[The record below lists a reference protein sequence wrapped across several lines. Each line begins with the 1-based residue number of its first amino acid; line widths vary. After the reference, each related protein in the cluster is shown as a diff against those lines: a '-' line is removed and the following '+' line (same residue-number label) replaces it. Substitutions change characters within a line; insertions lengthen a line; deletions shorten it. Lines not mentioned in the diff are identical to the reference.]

1 MSLSWALWRLGT
13 GSVTS
18 RPLGVFRAAIGVAA
32 VVKGVDIAFRLRH
45 EEKIWWEAVGLP
57 TELLPLFLGLWF
69 LAALALL
76 VGYRSRFAALTIAGL
91 TAFFIR
97 FSDVYGNHFYLLGTL
112 ALLLSLSDCGAYASL
127 DSRRRGIREQV
138 PRLPVTLIQ
147 IQISV
152 VYLFSAIGKF
162 NTDFVPGNVLFY
174 RGQNAFMLPDL
185 EPVAFVPLFMG
196 MAVGAI
202 GLELFIAV
210 GLWFDRVRPAVFAL
224 GLALHT
230 GMIVILSD
238 DLPRF
243 ARLVLFAFLAF
254 ACYLLFVKAPLH
266 ARVVVW
272 DDSCSFCSTWV
283 RWFKRLDWLGAFRF
297 VGLNDVEEYRHL
309 GVTPESAAEAVQ
321 LVELDGR
328 IHGGFE
334 AVRRVLQVLPL
345 TFLWAPYLG
354 LRPVRAIGDR
364 AYRAVAARR
373 TCQIAYAR

>member
-1 MSLSWALWRLGT
+1 MSLSWTLWRLAT

-32 VVKGVDIAFRLRH
+32 VAKGIDLANELASGLRM
-45 EEKIWWEAVGLP
+45 EWAGVELP
-57 TELLPLFLGLWF
+57 TELSPLVAALWF
-69 LAALALL
+69 VAAVALLLGYRSRLAALA
-76 VGYRSRFAALTIAGL
+76 VAGL
-91 TAFFIR
+91 TAFFIL
-97 FSDVYGNHFYLLGTL
+97 FTHLYANHFYLLGTL
-112 ALLLSLSDCGAYASL
+112 ALLLSLTDCGAYGSL

-138 PRLPVTLIQ
+138 PQLPVTLIQ

-152 VYLFSAIGKF
+152 VYLFSALSKVNEEFLPGSALF
-162 NTDFVPGNVLFY
+162 HLAQEAVVP
-174 RGQNAFMLPDL
+174 PDL
-185 EPVAFVPLFMG
+185 EPFAYVPLFMG
-196 MAVGAI
+196 IAVGVVV
-202 GLELFIAV
+202 LELFIAV
-210 GLWFDRVRPAVFAL
+210 GLWFDRVRPAVFGI

-230 GMIVILSD
+230 GMILILSD
-238 DLPRF
+238 RFRF
-243 ARLVLFAFLAF
+243 AGRLMVFALLALS
-254 ACYLLFVKAPLH
+254 CYLLFIKAPPR

-328 IHGGFE
+328 IYGGFE

-345 TFLWAPYLG
+345 SFLWAPYLG
-354 LRPVRAIGDR
+354 LPPVRALGDR